1 MNSEYDP
8 GVQSIG
14 YQLVLTE
21 DRDARLWL
29 DRGPKAG
36 GQDTKVV
43 RRKKVSGTWGG
54 LQL

>member
-29 DRGPKAG
+29 DRGLKAG